1 MKSFVNLVKRASSV
15 RGSGLSSAV
24 KELRAEETSTAHL
37 AVLAVSKDDE
47 DVSNVEWAEGE
58 LLVEDRGDYEV
69 AKVLLKWSL
78 AAPNVNLSTSDRIFI
93 IKQSQEFDGNAWNE
107 VYGFASGKSKGEV
120 WIALTGLLGADGE
133 AYVAYYWSDEG
144 KKVLSKTNVGKQ
156 FTELEKPSEEVADKA
171 KQASMQANNVSG
183 LQHQQQGAYAN
194 VAMIG
199 EGVDNPLLSVPPQE
213 SEYEGLLKQR
223 KEKYLKKKKLSVVTV
238 TVAPTQVLEPTLAS
252 PALLDIVPMP
262 SNELQALVQT
272 DFDRGGFVFAGAG
285 ISMAAPS
292 SSPSW
297 WALMNDLLKTTFE
310 AVPEELAHLRQILA
324 TGDVSRQ
331 PEEIME
337 SFYFFLKDRLLTVF
351 ELLERGEPNANHI
364 ALAKLAKAGKLKA
377 ILTTNFD
384 RFIERALM
392 AEGVE
397 FQLVVTTK
405 EFADYM
411 ATGCKRFA
419 VLKIHGTV
427 DRPETIVAVAN
438 HYKVAFA
445 LEKQQ
450 VFSHLLQTCPTLFVG
465 YSGWDF
471 EHTNY
476 QQFWSE
482 QSDEDAPPVYWLK
495 GQGFSGG
502 PNLRHV
508 LGKHLGQRLRVGEG
522 MLPQFICD
530 VLAKWDDSGSRDVL
544 KQDAMVDPNA
554 SKLVAMTRTKF
565 LTEWVAAIPKP
576 QLVSLLQIEVSVL
589 NNKTQDNRQRR
600 KNQLMTDTSAPMDN
614 VAMAQL
620 YAQLGT
626 EMAEGKITSEEY
638 MDQIQLVALDS
649 SFANIVCSKLTREA
663 LKARF
668 VREVK
673 TNELFAGTL
682 GVMNKSLFP
691 GVVSS
696 AIEGQP
702 ENASADEVYED
713 AIQFLEKLTKVSEL
727 AATDKRAEVWKNVY
741 MYQSH
746 YLRCNPQGRI
756 EAERLMEAFVTKAVT
771 MEWDAT
777 ELVQRMTPE
786 IGKKIANLAFGLV
799 DIKPLLEYQFNTLL
813 LAPGNEELKENAL
826 CVALA
831 LQKTALYLV
840 GDLAQLPEYGQL
852 ISLPLNTGDKV
863 LPEGNMEQFA
873 EVCNQQGLTPS
884 LTLRNKLDQLGLHSI
899 LAAFDLAF
907 LCLLFELLK
916 NSVSGNYIQS
926 RALQKRGFYPKEMLT
941 PQFIAYALPKLTQ
954 WCQNPGD
961 TRNAQRLFGLCTS
974 FAEAADE
981 LDLLR
986 VACEESLKL
995 TGNRV
1000 TELTPVGVPESYAY
1014 ALQTRNR
1021 LRESLNLY
1029 IKALDGIKSSVV
1041 RPKADAIVLQACL
1054 VQAHFDKT
1062 KALKMAFTY
1071 SSYFSPSAQQF
1082 STMGEGRMLLVQQC
1096 QHWARVDL
1104 GYASLEQAE
1113 AELNRKE

>member
-1 MKSFVNLVKRASSV
+1 MKSLVSLVKRASAA
-15 RGSGLSSAV
+15 RGLSSAV
-24 KELRAEETSTAHL
+24 KDLRAEENSSAHL

-47 DVSNVEWAEGE
+47 VSKVEWAEGE

-78 AAPNVNLSTSDRIFI
+78 PTASLSTSDRLFI
-93 IKQSQEFDGNAWNE
+93 VKQGQDLNALGE
-107 VYGFASGKSKGEV
+107 VYAFASGTSKGQV
-120 WIALTGLLGADGE
+120 WIALSGLVEADGDT
-133 AYVAYYWSDEG
+133 YVAYYWSAEG
-144 KKVLSKTNVGKQ
+144 EKVLGKTSLGRQ
-156 FTELEKPSEEVADKA
+156 FTELQKTGEEAAAKA
-171 KQASMQANNVSG
+171 KQASAQANNVSSM
-183 LQHQQQGAYAN
+183 QHHQQGAYAG

-199 EGVDNPLLSVPPQE
+199 EGADNPLLSVPPQE

-223 KEKYLKKKKLSVVTV
+223 KEKYLKKKKLSVAP
-238 TVAPTQVLEPTLAS
+238 VAVAAAAAAAPAQLSQPS
-252 PALLDIVPMP
+252 PALLDYVPMP
-262 SNELQALVQT
+262 PHDLQALVQT
-272 DFDRGGFVFAGAG
+272 DFEAGSGFVFAGAG

-310 AVPEELAHLRQILA
+310 AVPDELAHLRQILA

-337 SFYFFLKDRLLTVF
+337 SFYFFLKERLLTVF
-351 ELLERGEPNANHI
+351 ELLERGEPNANHV

-384 RFIERALM
+384 RFIERALV

-397 FQLVVTTK
+397 FQLVVTSK

-482 QSDEDAPPVYWLK
+482 QDEDGPPVYWLK

-508 LGKHLGQRLRVGEG
+508 LGKHLGPRLRVGEG
-522 MLPQFICD
+522 TLPRFVCD
-530 VLAKWDDSGSRDVL
+530 VLAKWDNAGSVQVL
-544 KQDAMVDPNA
+544 KQDAMVDPEA
-554 SKLVAMTRTKF
+554 SALVAATRTAF

-589 NNKTQDNRQRR
+589 NNKAQDKRQRR
-600 KNQLMTDTSAPMDN
+600 KNQLMTDTAAPMDGA
-614 VAMAQL
+614 AMAQM
-620 YAQLGT
+620 YAQLGS
-626 EMAEGKITSEEY
+626 EMAEGKITMEEY
-638 MDQIQLVALDS
+638 MDQIQLASMDAH
-649 SFANIVCSKLTREA
+649 FANIVCPKLVRDA

-668 VREVK
+668 VRELK
-673 TNELFAGTL
+673 THELFAGTA
-682 GVMNKSLFP
+682 GMMNKSLFP
-691 GVVSS
+691 GVLGS
-696 AIEGQP
+696 AVEGLP
-702 ENASADEVYED
+702 ETATADDVFDD
-713 AIQFLEKLTKVSEL
+713 AMRFLEKLTKASEL
-727 AATDKRAEVWKNVY
+727 AATDKRAEVWKSVY

-746 YLRCNPQGRI
+746 YLRCDAGGRA
-756 EAERLMEAFVTKAVT
+756 EAERLMEAFVSKAVA
-771 MEWDAT
+771 MEWDAA
-777 ELVQRMTPE
+777 EVVQRMTPD
-786 IGKKIANLAFGLV
+786 IGKKISNLAFGLV
-799 DIKPLLEYQFNTLL
+799 DIKPLLEYQFNALL
-813 LAPGNEELKENAL
+813 SLPVDEEQAL

-831 LQKTALYLV
+831 LQKTAMYLV
-840 GDLAQLPEYGQL
+840 GDLAQLPEYVQL
-852 ISLPLNTGDKV
+852 ISLPLNSGDKQ
-863 LPEGNMEQFA
+863 LPEGNMERFA
-873 EVCNQQGLTPS
+873 EVCNQQGLTAPPAVVDK
-884 LTLRNKLDQLGLHSI
+884 LRQLGFDSVLR
-899 LAAFDLAF
+899 AFDLAF

-916 NSVSGNYIQS
+916 NSVSGNYVQS
-926 RALQKRGFYPKEMLT
+926 QALQKRGFYPKEMLT
-941 PQFIAYALPKLTQ
+941 PKFVAYALPKLAE
-954 WCQNPGD
+954 WSRNPGEE
-961 TRNAQRLFGLCTS
+961 RNAQRLFGVCTS

-986 VACEESLKL
+986 VACEESLKR
-995 TGNRV
+995 TGGRV

-1021 LRESLNLY
+1021 LQESLDLY
-1029 IKALDGIKSSVV
+1029 VKALDGIKSSVV

-1054 VQAHFDKT
+1054 VQAQFDKT
-1062 KALKMAFTY
+1062 KALRMAFTY
-1071 SSYFSPSAQQF
+1071 SSYFSPSAQKF
-1082 STMGEGRMLLVQQC
+1082 STMGEGRLLLVQQC